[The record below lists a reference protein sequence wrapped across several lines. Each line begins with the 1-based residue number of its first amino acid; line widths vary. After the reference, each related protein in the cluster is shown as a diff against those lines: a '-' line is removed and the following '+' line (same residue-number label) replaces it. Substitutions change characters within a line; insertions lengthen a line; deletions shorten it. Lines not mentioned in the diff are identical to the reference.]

1 MKQWIGYG
9 SSQIDFEIPDNAR
22 VDVLKPNSVAPAAD
36 GAERI
41 AHALDNPVGTTLES
55 LMDESKRVCIIV
67 DDVSRPTPAELILS
81 VLLPRLH
88 KLGVKKE
95 NIYFVLAL
103 GSHRRMT
110 QAEVEQKLGAANA
123 AEYAVYQSSF
133 ADPNELLDLGLS
145 ETGVP
150 IVVYKKVMD
159 SDVRIGIGNIVPH
172 NTLGW
177 SGGSKILF
185 PGVTSEET
193 VCQFHMRAMRRT
205 DTPIFGNV
213 DNPVRR
219 DVEKWTEKIG
229 LHFIINTILADGAQI
244 FDVVAGHHVQAH
256 RKGVELAKKVYSVP
270 SPKEADIVIVD
281 SHPSDCDFWQGTKGF
296 NPSNLIVKDGGSV
309 ILVSPFYEG
318 VGPHAEYPVLLG
330 RDDADAVLEAIMRDG
345 LAAAEGM
352 DPLAVAV
359 GALISRMR
367 QRFDMYIY
375 SDGVDDELLRT
386 AQIHRTWDLTK
397 TVAELAAR
405 LDHPAHIVII
415 RFGAEVV
422 PDFV

>member
-1 MKQWIGYG
+1 LKQWIGYG

-22 VDVLKPNSVAPAAD
+22 VDVLKPNPIAPAAD

-41 AHALDNPVGTTLES
+41 AHALDNPVGVTLES
-55 LMDESKRVCIIV
+55 LVDESKRVCIIV

-110 QAEVEQKLGAANA
+110 QAEVDQKLGAVNA

-219 DVEKWTEKIG
+219 DVEQWTEKIG
-229 LHFIINTILADGAQI
+229 LHFIINTILADGPQI

-330 RDDADAVLEAIMRDG
+330 RDDADTVLETIMRDG

-397 TVAELAAR
+397 TVSGLAAR

>member
-9 SSQIDFEIPDNAR
+9 SSQIDFEIPDNAV
-22 VDVLKPNSVAPAAD
+22 VDVLRPNPVEPAAD
-36 GAERI
+36 QVERI
-41 AHALDNPVGTTLES
+41 VHALDNPIGTSLES
-55 LMDESKRVCIIV
+55 LLDESKRVCIIV

-88 KLGVKKE
+88 SLGVKKE

-110 QAEVEQKLGAANA
+110 QEEVDSKLGAANA

-193 VCQFHMRAMRRT
+193 VCQFHMRAMRRS
-205 DTPIFGNV
+205 DVPIFGNV
-213 DNPVRR
+213 DNPVRC
-219 DVEKWTEKIG
+219 DVEQWTEKIG
-229 LHFIINTILADGAQI
+229 LHFIINTILTNGAKI

-256 RKGVELAKKVYSVP
+256 RQGVELAKKVYSVP
-270 SPKEADIVIVD
+270 SPRGADIVIVD

-296 NPSNLIVKDGGSV
+296 NPSNLIVKDGGAV

-330 RDDADAVLEAIMRDG
+330 RDDADTVLETIMREG
-345 LAAAEGM
+345 VAAAKGM

-367 QRFDMYIY
+367 QRFDMYVY
-375 SDGVDDELLRT
+375 SDGVDDALLNT
-386 AQIHRTWDLTK
+386 AQIHRTWNLTQ
-397 TVAELAAR
+397 TVTELTEK
-405 LDHPAHIVII
+405 LNHPAHIVII

-422 PDFV
+422 PDFS

>member
-1 MKQWIGYG
+1 LKQWIGYG
-9 SSQIDFEIPDNAR
+9 PGRIDFELPDNA
-22 VDVLKPNSVAPAAD
+22 VLDVLTPNAIEPAAD
-36 GAERI
+36 PVAQIEK
-41 AHALDNPVGTTLES
+41 ALSEPIGTSLES
-55 LMDESKRVCIIV
+55 LVDESKRVCIIV
-67 DDVSRPTPAELILS
+67 DDISRPTPAHLVLDA
-81 VLLPRLH
+81 LLPRLH

-110 QAEVEQKLGAANA
+110 QEEVDHKLGARHA
-123 AEYAVYQSSF
+123 AEYPVFQSSF
-133 ADPNELLDLGLS
+133 ADPNELLDLGLT

-193 VCQFHMRAMRRT
+193 VCQFHMRAMRRS
-205 DTPIFGNV
+205 DEPIFGNV
-213 DNPVRR
+213 DNAVRR
-219 DVEKWTEKIG
+219 DVELWTEKIG
-229 LHFIINTILADGAQI
+229 LHFIINTILVGGTQI
-244 FDVVAGHHVQAH
+244 YSAVAGHHVQAH
-256 RKGVELAKKVYSVP
+256 RKGVEIAKKVYSVP
-270 SPKEADIVIVD
+270 SPRDADIVIVD

-296 NPSNLIVKDGGSV
+296 NPSNLIVKDGGAV

-330 RDDADAVLEAIMRDG
+330 RDDADSVLEKIMAEG
-345 LAAAEGM
+345 LSAAKGM

-367 QRFDMYIY
+367 QRFDMYVY
-375 SDGVDDELLRT
+375 SDGVDDELLST
-386 AQIHRTWDLTK
+386 AQINRTWDLTR
-397 TVAELAAR
+397 TVSELTAK
-405 LDHPAHIVII
+405 LDHPPRIVII

-422 PDFV
+422 PDFA